1 MLELLLYVLS
11 PSSQPWRWNGQVL
24 GHQRRW
30 VLTCLHHFTTE
41 VLTFS
46 SPLFIPHFSLSF
58 SSSSLLSF
66 FYSSVY
72 SSSLPFFFLFLPPSI
87 PPSLIPPS
95 SLPSLPSFFSLFLSF
110 LLPTPPSLDCIYFC
124 LLPTLLSHLSLHLPP
139 ISLNASVVHLKLW
152 PFLQLPGLRLHEIG
166 NSRGT
171 TVT

>member
-1 MLELLLYVLS
+1 M
-11 PSSQPWRWNGQVL
+11 
-24 GHQRRW
+24 
-30 VLTCLHHFTTE
+30 
-41 VLTFS
+41 LTFS

-72 SSSLPFFFLFLPPSI
+72 SSSLPFFLLFLPPSI
-87 PPSLIPPS
+87 LLFLSLFLISPFLSPLPPSFHSSFPHS
-95 SLPSLPSFFSLFLSF
+95 SLLSSFTPFFSLFLSF